1 MAGSGGTENH
11 LEMSGDE
18 SEQSM
23 TRDITTYE
31 ELVHSSIPHVVA
43 WPTGAHCS
51 NLHLYT
57 ATGLIECCVEQ
68 HMQVQEA
75 LAKPGGM
82 KYRNTIMSNFDVCGL
97 FSEKNLSA
105 DCRRHS
111 LSSTHCSERALATA
125 FCGRFSRCVCCLC
138 VICFFCRV

>member
-1 MAGSGGTENH
+1 MDGYDNVVMLIMAIRGYLHRNPLDSVSTRSSKRLHGVVAGSGGTENH

-97 FSEKNLSA
+97 FSEKNLST
-105 DCRRHS
+105 DCR
-111 LSSTHCSERALATA
+111 
-125 FCGRFSRCVCCLC
+125 
-138 VICFFCRV
+138 